1 MSTYDDII
9 EQNKRSLTQ
18 AQIAALAQAAQQYSI
33 ENAGNR
39 AGALA
44 SARQQYD
51 TGYRGLQNMGLAGA
65 NGAQPTS
72 GEVPRLKTEIQTPF
86 DQYNQRLKSVE
97 RQRVAAL
104 SGNMVYQNQL
114 AAEEARRRALAEEE
128 ARRQAAARET
138 DQARFQ
144 RAQAVANAINRNR
157 TFGKVTAADLSVPS
171 RKEYEASEVQA
182 FNQASAKAANA
193 VTGVANTFPSVMV
206 RAAAAMVGLQDPYSV
221 INTAQQNAQLAAVKE
236 TYQKADAT
244 LRGMDQT
251 RKYGGTVDEKQYQAT
266 KRTRDEAKAVYDAE
280 KSRREADTY
289 RREVEKIQQQDPEY
303 YDAIVTANN
312 AKATPDAKKRAS
324 VVLAD
329 RAAKE
334 TVSAMGIQKT
344 MTDAD
349 YDKLSKV
356 IPDVR
361 RALNVIDS
369 QRQVQEQKKK
379 TGTTGAD
386 YEQRDID
393 EQLAE
398 LKKLGYTEEEARQL
412 IKSYDDERQVKM
424 EYSYWQPAYSA
435 LYAHQGEKPTSGINS
450 NEMNPIYWSVNGNPD
465 ADNKAMRKIGKSDV
479 DALQLSVYSFMTQDQ
494 RDAYNA
500 IYEKDGIKAAN
511 EYAKTIKPILEM
523 QAAEADQELF
533 EKWATDD
540 SWLKRFQAWGFARG
554 SNLLGSI
561 PAMAEKLVV
570 NAENIATNVATGGTG
585 DLKKY
590 SPNSQLSRAS
600 NWADIVQS
608 SQAQRI
614 LEKHDNSNWGK
625 VLSFAYQTGTS
636 MADSLIAMGL
646 SGALGEGATYALFFS
661 SAGNQA
667 YKDTIARGGTQGQAM
682 AMSILSGAAEAVFEE
697 VSLEQL
703 TKTLKFGG
711 KPFAQIVKQALVQA
725 GVEGSEEFF
734 TSVANMLSDMMVM
747 GDKAEI
753 DQAIKNNSLG
763 KYLWDNLG
771 MDAIGGFVSGLGFG
785 AASMAG
791 YGASKGINAVVDY
804 KNKKALGG
812 AVRENT
818 AKMQE
823 IKNTAILL
831 GGETA
836 ETVQAVDKKANNT
849 NVADMT
855 VAVADDIRSLEE
867 KGPDTQAATLALIEG
882 AEMDLQQ
889 ASDVRS
895 ILGEEELTKRGY
907 NASSDEAFQRSYND
921 KVTSNDMTSRS
932 ELQQQ
937 SKLQKRAS
945 KVWKDPNLGY
955 IVTADGK
962 RAKSMPG
969 NMTSVPFEDQVK
981 SKFAARTTAKSGGV
995 TYAIAGMEAREGLT
1009 NDQKV
1014 QEIKKNL
1021 NREYRAK
1028 AEFFEKLSKALP
1040 GISFIVHDEMNGAD
1054 GVYDKNTNAIHISL
1068 SSKQSVLRVT
1078 AHELTHMFKEESAA
1092 KFDALKN
1099 AIIEKVGKDEFDR
1112 LARKKAE
1119 EYTEMGDTIDYDTEK
1134 GRLKAEEETVAEL
1147 CERML
1152 NDTEWLE
1159 EFCEKHTE
1167 TANTLKENLL
1177 KIINA
1182 IKKVLKELGNQGF
1195 GTSWSKK
1202 IEGDT
1207 AIIEKW
1213 YDALDSTLENIA
1225 NGTVET
1231 PSKAVETV
1239 KAEKEAERETRQ
1251 ETVQEAKTEA
1261 AQKTETSA
1269 EDKNAP
1275 GRLAV
1280 AAVRRQIDNLK
1291 KTPGNEAEIADLER
1305 KLAKFEAKRQAGD
1318 VKLTDHSATDS
1329 TYSDLYMG
1337 EEAIREEAAK
1347 KAAGESAKKK
1357 TYVPGFKASEVDSV
1371 IDAGIFGD
1379 KSNYE
1384 GDGYENARA
1393 MIAQTIPNI
1402 TAALEGKADAMDVY
1416 DEIRTAVGVMLDDY
1430 FEDEGDTTDI
1440 RSAIP
1445 SVIGVD
1451 TTAKGDLKHQDQTLF
1466 QMSAKL
1472 SKALGKRVTLVGK
1485 ENAKGQRNAKYES
1498 AEKLDELWPR
1508 IRDSFG
1514 LGDDMDFSVDLPKL
1528 LEFIEQQADTRK
1540 SFRDL
1545 YGSQR
1550 QEIIESQAM
1559 AIWNAAE
1566 EMYSEKT
1573 GKRFSLPVDEKRTQ
1587 INGRYDK
1594 GTQFEEHKYFAGI
1607 ASKMS
1612 EQNPT
1617 GYTKV
1622 GEIRKGSIYTRIG
1635 LPAGATYFDNSKILG
1650 ELNKKLDPLPVELM
1664 KQIPTILAHP
1674 TVIVEATKANTVSVF
1689 GEVRT
1694 ESGAPILVGVM
1705 ATKDDHGKNV
1715 ITKIRTVHPRL
1726 ADISKLITKDSILY
1740 ITENKKKAREWFQ
1753 ASRIKMPLSETN
1765 LGYVRSITLSSDLV
1779 NMFSHDTDDL
1789 RAQKEYEQKTDAA
1802 YSEWMQAKQDL
1813 QEAEKKRKE
1822 ILESKEYNDMLEA
1835 FTGAKDEALDAA
1847 IRQYVDFMNKSGA
1860 NETQKTIDRL
1870 SKKVEQLKEK
1880 FDKLTGEHAASERE
1894 KAIEKSG
1901 LSEQDYDRKQA
1912 EKQFGY
1918 TPYFYDAGYMLPNG
1932 RLLNFS
1938 GEKGKH
1944 FGQRGQD
1951 HRAIGIIYDDSQ
1963 GSEAMIRFMN
1973 GGNIRVMAETP
1984 GIDIS
1989 NAVEPTREQYAKIR
2003 SFAQESAGKRFFN
2016 VDISDENGNSVGALS
2031 YDGRVSPDRVV
2042 NDIKHYFAT
2051 GEIRQQSDVSKFLY
2065 SMDTDDLRENVHAFT
2080 QIDADAFKAGLE
2092 QLKNVTPGKGMF
2104 ALKDI
2109 SRFLDTISGGDKEL
2123 RDTLNKVFEKPHNQ
2137 ALKNYATGVEKMQ
2150 QRVLDIGQRAGV
2162 CDAKGRHFD
2171 AKKSAAIQNIGEG
2184 YSNRQTDVTVRV
2196 VDADAVRV
2204 TATDKETGKSLGT
2217 KDYTF
2222 RELKRAYGREVASTL
2237 WSQAFDASE
2246 KAGKHVDIEREVNTQ
2261 PYTIEDLQNAYPGDW
2276 QKLKAAADE
2285 FRSMYDEYIQSINQM
2300 LEQIYPYAS
2309 KYAAVD
2315 KITEAIEKKQAKLDT
2330 HKEAEQ
2336 NRIAE
2341 LNKKLGAKEAEMA
2354 AKKRTDTK
2362 AYRNL
2367 WEQVENLKAQIQ
2379 EAEADLKEYEASV
2392 KDELTVMGEEKAV
2405 LQNAEQEGDSL
2416 SRMHRLEYREDY
2428 FHHFQEMASGVQNLK
2443 AIFTNNTDISPAVVG
2458 KSDQTKPKSRFAG
2471 FFQHR
2476 TGSNYTADALKG
2488 MLRYGQLAEYKLAFD
2503 PLSAYLR
2510 NAIED
2515 VKKLDPNATNR
2526 DNLIR
2531 YLRQWTNA
2539 ILGKSHDVDRAI
2551 VDSGFGMRSKVFK
2564 TLDWINS
2571 RVIQNTLLWNM
2582 RSALLQIS
2590 NVTNAKGIVTNNLD
2604 WAKGLWKWALAARGN
2619 EQMRAIMSQ
2628 STFLASRY
2636 MDDLQL
2642 TPGAFK
2648 TPRQFAAWLL
2658 GALDE
2663 VSAKATWW
2671 AAYTQYQ
2678 RNPNAKVIRN
2688 AYRSYDNAIDYADD
2702 VTRRTHAGRGVG
2714 ELAPAMTSKM
2724 INFVAPFQV
2733 EVNNTYQLLKDNV
2746 KRGNYLGL
2754 LSTGVSVFLLNT
2766 LFEAITGSTPLGF
2779 DFIRAIIDICFG
2791 IAGDDPDDDKDD
2803 YGVKQVAQRLAGE
2816 FVGGLPYA
2824 QLIAGAIG
2832 DDYAKEL
2839 FGEDTDMTRYGHTQ
2853 IGLGAIINTVRG
2865 LSDISNAIVNGKNL
2879 FTQTNFISDIDDL
2892 LNLTLPMGGKQLTR
2906 TAEGIKTVAKGY
2918 GSKVNKQGEEQ
2929 VQFATEQDLLHYLH
2943 AGLFGKWALTEASEF
2958 FGEERLLPK
2967 LFGAYEGPKSS
2978 VGTAVDAKT
2987 YKAALD
2993 IGITG
2998 KEYFTLR
3005 YDLSKYSTQVGK
3017 RAEMME
3023 QKDLTKE
3030 QKAQL
3035 DALMIPDKSKEVKTE
3050 GPVVYQ
3056 KNSDGGW
3063 DVKADYSSK
3072 EWMQA
3077 AELGDTR
3084 YRQAKAAADL
3094 GMKPQTYIDIYEKWK
3109 GMSGKD
3115 KKQQAKEYL
3124 DSLHLPKKQYDY
3136 IWAQVF
3142 KYKAE

>member
-171 RKEYEASEVQA
+171 RKEYEASTTPPEVQA
-182 FNQASAKAANA
+182 FNQASVKAANA

-206 RAAAAMVGLQDPYSV
+206 RAAAAMVGLQDPYSA
-221 INTAQQNAQLAAVKE
+221 INTAQQNEQLGAVKDA
-236 TYQKADAT
+236 YQKADAT

-280 KSRREADTY
+280 KARREADTY
-289 RREVEKIQQQDPEY
+289 RREAEKIQQQDPEY

-312 AKATPDAKKRAS
+312 AKATPESRKSAS
-324 VVLAD
+324 RVI
-329 RAAKE
+329 AARS
-334 TVSAMGIQKT
+334 VNDIVQGMGFTKT
-344 MTDAD
+344 MTDKE
-349 YDKLSKV
+349 YDDAKKV

-361 RALNVIDS
+361 MQLNIIDS
-369 QRQVQEQKKK
+369 TRNRQANGG
-379 TGTTGAD
+379 TGGDDVIGEA
-386 YEQRDID
+386 
-393 EQLAE
+393 LAE
-398 LKKLGYTEEEARQL
+398 LKKMGYSEDSARELVKKFETDRNYNREYTYL
-412 IKSYDDERQVKM
+412 ID
-424 EYSYWQPAYSA
+424 AYTA
-435 LYAHQGEKPTSGINS
+435 LQEHYGDKPEQGVNKNEKDYTYR
-450 NEMNPIYWSVNGNPD
+450 MVNGLDTGTFTGTMGD
-465 ADNKAMRKIGKSDV
+465 ALMSMWRDDKKIIGKDTTKYMT
-479 DALQLSVYSFMTQDQ
+479 DAQ

-511 EYAKTIKPILEM
+511 EYIKDILPLIET
-523 QAAEADQELF
+523 QRAAEDQ
-533 EKWATDD
+533 KWLEEMASKDRGGL
-540 SWLKRFQAWGFARG
+540 SWLYANTQNPAWLLARAT
-554 SNLLGSI
+554 NLIGSI
-561 PAMAEKLVV
+561 PAMAEKLAV
-570 NAENIATNVATGGTG
+570 NARNLAAGATGE
-585 DLKKY
+585 LKKY
-590 SPNSQLSRAS
+590 SPDSSISRIS
-600 NWADIVQS
+600 NWSDII
-608 SQAQRI
+608 QAQQSKNI
-614 LEKHDNSNWGK
+614 LEHYESKNQPGIGK
-625 VLSFAYQTGTS
+625 FVNFMYNTGTS
-636 MADSLIAMGL
+636 MADSMIAMGV
-646 SGALGEGATYALFFS
+646 SGAMGSWATDALFFS

-667 YKDTIARGGTQGQAM
+667 YKDAIERGGTQEQAM
-682 AMSILSGAAEAVFEE
+682 GVAFASGLAEALFEHL
-697 VSLEQL
+697 SLEKL
-703 TKTLKFGG
+703 TQTLQFKGKTLTR
-711 KPFAQIVKQALVQA
+711 AVKDMLTQA
-725 GVEGSEEFF
+725 GVEGSEELF
-734 TSVANMLSDMMVM
+734 TELSNVLTDFAIMK
-747 GDKAEI
+747 DKSEMQ
-753 DQAIKNNSLG
+753 QAINSGELG
-763 KYLWDNLG
+763 RFLWDRLSSATLG
-771 MDAIGGFVSGLGFG
+771 GLASGFLFGVAGF
-785 AASMAG
+785 
-791 YGASKGINAVVDY
+791 
-804 KNKKALGG
+804 GG
-812 AVRENT
+812 AVIDARADSKTKNALGTRVRENGDV
-818 AKMQE
+818 QQVRD
-823 IKNTAILL
+823 TAILL
-831 GGETA
+831 GGEAAQQAEKVQKRETNANVGEMTATVVQQVQSLGEGLSMDQQVAAERIIDGAQMTA
-836 ETVQAVDKKANNT
+836 EEASNVYELLGKETV
-849 NVADMT
+849 
-855 VAVADDIRSLEE
+855 E
-867 KGPDTQAATLALIEG
+867 KMNYDGTSA
-882 AEMDLQQ
+882 
-889 ASDVRS
+889 
-895 ILGEEELTKRGY
+895 
-907 NASSDEAFQRSYND
+907 EAFQKSYND
-921 KVTSNDMTSRS
+921 RVQKNGVLSKEERRANAEEFRS
-932 ELQQQ
+932 KKKKQEAAERL
-937 SKLQKRAS
+937 
-945 KVWKDPNLGY
+945 WKDPNLGY
-955 IVTADGK
+955 TVTKDGQRVK
-962 RAKSMPG
+962 NMPG
-969 NMTSVPFEDQVK
+969 DLTAVSYEDQQK
-981 SKFAARTTAKSGGV
+981 SNFAARTTAKVGKA
-995 TYAIAGMEAREGLT
+995 TYEIAGMEAREGMT
-1009 NDQKV
+1009 DEQK
-1014 QEIKKNL
+1014 IAALKKNM
-1021 NREYRAK
+1021 NKSQVAR
-1028 AEFFEKLSKALP
+1028 AEFVESLANAL
-1040 GISFIVHDEMNGAD
+1040 GVDMVIHDDMGLANGYIDND
-1054 GVYDKNTNAIHISL
+1054 GKIHFSL
-1068 SSKQSVLRVT
+1068 SSKQSILRV
-1078 AHELTHMFKEESAA
+1078 ASHELTHKIREVSEEHFTAIKDAIIKQVGEDTFNKRVEQKKQEYEEAGVKLDPDLAIEETVTEYSEKMLQDTDFLEDFVDENPEAAKTLKGELLKILNTVKRAFKRTENRNYGQSFSNEIEYTRDTLQAMYNGLEAVMERAQNPESKAEQQAQREESVAQEEKAEQAANEPTETAKREPANDSPAVAAIRRQIERLKKAGDTAKAAELEQKLAQWQETTQKASESDGLYMTEESRKAEEVKKAVEESA
-1092 KFDALKN
+1092 
-1099 AIIEKVGKDEFDR
+1099 
-1112 LARKKAE
+1112 
-1119 EYTEMGDTIDYDTEK
+1119 
-1134 GRLKAEEETVAEL
+1134 
-1147 CERML
+1147 
-1152 NDTEWLE
+1152 
-1159 EFCEKHTE
+1159 
-1167 TANTLKENLL
+1167 
-1177 KIINA
+1177 
-1182 IKKVLKELGNQGF
+1182 Q
-1195 GTSWSKK
+1195 
-1202 IEGDT
+1202 
-1207 AIIEKW
+1207 
-1213 YDALDSTLENIA
+1213 
-1225 NGTVET
+1225 
-1231 PSKAVETV
+1231 
-1239 KAEKEAERETRQ
+1239 
-1251 ETVQEAKTEA
+1251 
-1261 AQKTETSA
+1261 
-1269 EDKNAP
+1269 
-1275 GRLAV
+1275 
-1280 AAVRRQIDNLK
+1280 
-1291 KTPGNEAEIADLER
+1291 
-1305 KLAKFEAKRQAGD
+1305 
-1318 VKLTDHSATDS
+1318 
-1329 TYSDLYMG
+1329 
-1337 EEAIREEAAK
+1337 
-1347 KAAGESAKKK
+1347 KK
-1357 TYVPGFKASEVDSV
+1357 TYVPGYTAKEVEKVLSV
-1371 IDAGIFGD
+1371 GVFGD
-1379 KSNYE
+1379 RSNYE
-1384 GDGYENARA
+1384 GNDYENARG
-1393 MIAQTIPNI
+1393 MIAQLIPDI
-1402 TAALEGKADAMDVY
+1402 VKVLQEDPSVDLFDVN
-1416 DEIRTAVGVMLDDY
+1416 DRTRAAVGEMLKNY
-1430 FEDEGDTTDI
+1430 FEDDGDMTAL
-1440 RSAIP
+1440 REAIP

-1451 TTAKGDLKHQDQTLF
+1451 TTAKGDLKSKDQSLF

-1472 SKALGKRVTLVGK
+1472 SKALGKKVTLVS
-1485 ENAKGQRNAKYES
+1485 ETNAKGQRNASYKT
-1498 AEKLDELWPR
+1498 AEKLEEVWER
-1508 IRDSFG
+1508 VRDQFG
-1514 LGDDMDFSVDLPKL
+1514 LSDEQDFSVDLPRL
-1528 LEFIEQQADTRK
+1528 LEFIEKQSDTRRK
-1540 SFRDL
+1540 ASDL
-1545 YGSQR
+1545 FNV
-1550 QEIIESQAM
+1550 QE
-1559 AIWNAAE
+1559 AIDDTAINLFDAVK
-1566 EMYSEKT
+1566 EMLQEKT
-1573 GKRFSLPVDEKRTQ
+1573 GKRYSL
-1587 INGRYDK
+1587 
-1594 GTQFEEHKYFAGI
+1594 
-1607 ASKMS
+1607 
-1612 EQNPT
+1612 
-1617 GYTKV
+1617 
-1622 GEIRKGSIYTRIG
+1622 
-1635 LPAGATYFDNSKILG
+1635 
-1650 ELNKKLDPLPVELM
+1650 
-1664 KQIPTILAHP
+1664 
-1674 TVIVEATKANTVSVF
+1674 
-1689 GEVRT
+1689 
-1694 ESGAPILVGVM
+1694 
-1705 ATKDDHGKNV
+1705 
-1715 ITKIRTVHPRL
+1715 
-1726 ADISKLITKDSILY
+1726 
-1740 ITENKKKAREWFQ
+1740 
-1753 ASRIKMPLSETN
+1753 
-1765 LGYVRSITLSSDLV
+1765 
-1779 NMFSHDTDDL
+1779 
-1789 RAQKEYEQKTDAA
+1789 
-1802 YSEWMQAKQDL
+1802 
-1813 QEAEKKRKE
+1813 
-1822 ILESKEYNDMLEA
+1822 
-1835 FTGAKDEALDAA
+1835 
-1847 IRQYVDFMNKSGA
+1847 
-1860 NETQKTIDRL
+1860 
-1870 SKKVEQLKEK
+1870 
-1880 FDKLTGEHAASERE
+1880 
-1894 KAIEKSG
+1894 
-1901 LSEQDYDRKQA
+1901 
-1912 EKQFGY
+1912 
-1918 TPYFYDAGYMLPNG
+1918 
-1932 RLLNFS
+1932 
-1938 GEKGKH
+1938 
-1944 FGQRGQD
+1944 
-1951 HRAIGIIYDDSQ
+1951 
-1963 GSEAMIRFMN
+1963 
-1973 GGNIRVMAETP
+1973 
-1984 GIDIS
+1984 
-1989 NAVEPTREQYAKIR
+1989 
-2003 SFAQESAGKRFFN
+2003 
-2016 VDISDENGNSVGALS
+2016 
-2031 YDGRVSPDRVV
+2031 
-2042 NDIKHYFAT
+2042 
-2051 GEIRQQSDVSKFLY
+2051 
-2065 SMDTDDLRENVHAFT
+2065 DTDDLRENVKAFT
-2080 QIDADAFKAGLE
+2080 KIDAEAFKAGLE
-2092 QLKNVTPGKGMF
+2092 QLKNVTPGKGLF

-2123 RDTLNKVFEKPHNQ
+2123 RDTLNKVFEKPHSQ

-2261 PYTIEDLQNAYPGDW
+2261 PYTIEDLQNAYPDDW

-2590 NVTNAKGIVTNNLD
+2590 NVTNAKSIVTNNLD

-2671 AAYTQYQ
+2671 AAHTQYQ

-2724 INFVAPFQV
+2724 INLVAPFQV

-2746 KRGNYLGL
+2746 KRGNYLGI

-2766 LFEAITGSTPLGF
+2766 LFEAIVGSTPLGF

-2824 QLIAGAIG
+2824 NLIAGAIG
-2832 DDYAKEL
+2832 DDNAKKI

-2853 IGLGAIINTVRG
+2853 IGINALMNTVNG
-2865 LSDISNAIVNGKNL
+2865 LSDIASAIKDGKNL

-2892 LNLTLPMGGKQLTR
+2892 LNLTLPMGGKQLSR
-2906 TAEGIKTVAKGY
+2906 TAEGIKTVAQGY
-2918 GSKVNKQGEEQ
+2918 ASKVNNKGEEQ

-2943 AGLFGKWALTEASEF
+2943 AGLFGKWALTEASEY

-2967 LFGAYEGPKSS
+2967 LFGAYEGPKSTA
-2978 VGTAVDAKT
+2978 GTPVDAKE
-2987 YKAALD
+2987 YKAALAT
-2993 IGITG
+2993 GISG
-2998 KEYFTLR
+2998 KDYFTLR
-3005 YDLSKYSTQVGK
+3005 YDLKKYTTQAGK

-3023 QKDLTKE
+3023 QNLTPE

-3035 DALMIPDKSKEVKTE
+3035 DALMIQAKNVETKDDGS
-3050 GPVVYQ
+3050 VVYQ
-3056 KNSDGGW
+3056 KSSKGEW
-3063 DVKADYSSK
+3063 TVKADYSSR
-3072 EWMQA
+3072 EWLRASDLPGDRYEQAREAAKIGMQ
-3077 AELGDTR
+3077 
-3084 YRQAKAAADL
+3084 
-3094 GMKPQTYIDIYEKWK
+3094 PQTFVDIYEKWN
-3109 GMSGKD
+3109 GMSGN

-3136 IWAQVF
+3136 IWTQVF